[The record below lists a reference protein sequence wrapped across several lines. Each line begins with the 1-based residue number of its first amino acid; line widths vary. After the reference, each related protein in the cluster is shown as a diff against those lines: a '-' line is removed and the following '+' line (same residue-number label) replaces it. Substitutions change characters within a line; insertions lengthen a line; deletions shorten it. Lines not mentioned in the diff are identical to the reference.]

1 MRLNQ
6 YLVENQMSASR
17 FAKNLDVT
25 PVAVWKWLNGKSL
38 PSGANMAR
46 IDRITDGHVTSI
58 DWFEDGQESEG

>member
-6 YLVENQMSASR
+6 YLVENKQSAAA
-17 FAKNLDVT
+17 FAKEMGVT
-25 PVAVWKWLNGKSL
+25 SVAVWKWVNGKSL

-58 DWFEDGQESEG
+58 DWISDGQESA